1 MGGGG
6 RLELRTL
13 NGIAKIR
20 RMKKKERDLSK
31 ILFRE
36 QKSVLITQKEDKT
49 KLSLDKKIIGVRKSN
64 NNYTKIVFSIDNVF
78 LIFTIVSLMV

>member
-1 MGGGG
+1 
-6 RLELRTL
+6 
-13 NGIAKIR
+13 
-20 RMKKKERDLSK
+20 MKKKERDLSK